1 MGITKRK
8 NLSILGIA
16 AVSMLGLAAC
26 GGGDDAATTTETS
39 EAPMESMTPEA
50 TMEDSMEASESPMAE
65 EDMDVMAN
73 LVGAGC
79 GDYAAQVPE
88 GDGSVEGMALLP
100 VTEAAAA
107 NPLLTQLT
115 AAVSGE
121 LNPDVDLVDTLNGG
135 EFTVFAPVD

>member
-26 GGGDDAATTTETS
+26 GGGDDAEMATQPGPSQDAS
-39 EAPMESMTPEA
+39 EMPMESSSPEA
-50 TMEDSMEASESPMAE
+50 SMEASESPMAGE
-65 EDMDVMAN
+65 EMDPMAN

-79 GDYAAQVPE
+79 EDYSTQVPDGE
-88 GDGSVEGMALLP
+88 GSVEGMALSP
-100 VTEAAAA
+100 VTEAASN

-115 AAVSGE
+115 AAVSGQ
-121 LNPDVDLVDTLNGG
+121 LNPDVDLTDTLNG
-135 EFTVFAPVD
+135 D